1 MDDFF
6 KYHTIKHAEVTK
18 LQLVINIM
26 SHVVKLFAI
35 QKSRGIRALFNF
47 VEKALTVYE
56 ITWGISMMD
65 DESYEKWWN

>member
-1 MDDFF
+1 
-6 KYHTIKHAEVTK
+6 
-18 LQLVINIM
+18 M